1 MKRAHVISL
10 VFVFWQM
17 TKSELVG
24 RRQCHLFHFRHLRP
38 SQCFFCLFLFLFC
51 FPYKT
56 SCKLSLILFYQLNTI
71 SWSVLIFEF
80 FSCVCLRLSS
90 GFFTHS
96 SFKHNTF
103 YIWDV
108 LRSYFLIVFSKKG
121 KKKRSKNRTLIFSSW
136 PGYSDCVVYCTFWE
150 TILYIL
156 AFDSLNYLT
165 LWRTWQIPLEHNEYV
180 KKNIYIK

>member
-1 MKRAHVISL
+1 M
-10 VFVFWQM
+10 FWKM

-24 RRQCHLFHFRHLRP
+24 GRQSHSIHFRHWGHHNAY
-38 SQCFFCLFLFLFC
+38 FLFPIQNFLWIVFN
-51 FPYKT
+51 YL
-56 SCKLSLILFYQLNTI
+56 LSAEHYQLLCAN
-71 SWSVLIFEF
+71 FRF
-80 FSCVCLRLSS
+80 FLLCLPSN
-90 GFFTHS
+90 FIKFPHS

-108 LRSYFLIVFSKKG
+108 LRSYFLIVFSKKRS
-121 KKKRSKNRTLIFSSW
+121 KKSKNRTLIFSSW

-180 KKNIYIK
+180 KKIYIK